1 MSCHVTALCTLCYSC
16 VEVCPKQAILELPGC
31 IRIDAARC
39 NECAGHRVGPR
50 CMQICPQE
58 GAIRRDPADGE
69 AI

>member
-1 MSCHVTALCTLCYSC
+1 MACRVTKLCTLCYSC
-16 VEVCPKQAILELPGC
+16 VEVCPKRAILEEPGC

-58 GAIRRDPADGE
+58 GAIEVIKDSGA
-69 AI
+69 AV